1 MFLIPEEPSVPDLPH
16 PIPGADS
23 RQLGSLPSEQSPGM
37 GFKGKIGMGGKRFEA
52 GKEGFRLGIREK
64 FRPGRV
70 RRGWNG
76 FPMEI
81 LGFPTSTSPEVF
93 EAGSEKP
100 GIMGGGGNGMGVKV
114 PSSQTIPGFSEELF

>member
-23 RQLGSLPSEQSPGM
+23 RQLRSLPSERSPGM
-37 GFKGKIGMGGKRFEA
+37 GFKGKFGMGGKRFEA

-64 FRPGRV
+64 FQPGRV
-70 RRGWNG
+70 RRGWSG

-81 LGFPTSTSPEVF
+81 LGFPTSTSLEAS